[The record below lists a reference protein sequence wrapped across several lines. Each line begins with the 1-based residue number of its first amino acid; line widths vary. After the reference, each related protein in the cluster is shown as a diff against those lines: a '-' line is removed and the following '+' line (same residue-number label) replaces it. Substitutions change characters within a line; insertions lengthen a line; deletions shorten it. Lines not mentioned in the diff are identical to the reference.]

1 MAGGCGF
8 DYVAI
13 LAALCFS
20 APQVAPCQMPESAV
34 LTAAT
39 GTGVTKIPPVKQS
52 AESEIAETNMI
63 GYGSHKIFG
72 AAERCNLWAAG
83 VEYDR
88 HIWGH
93 FLKARMDY
101 VAEFL
106 PVVVLKQPVVTDI
119 WGNSKSEEQQ
129 LVYGVGLT
137 PIGLRMLWRSNK
149 AVKPFMVAKVGTV
162 IFSRKVLSTEGS
174 AANLAFQGD
183 FGFQIK
189 LTPRM
194 DLRVAPFEYF
204 HFSNGYLAT
213 SNPGVDVISAK
224 FGISYQLGGNRQ

>member
-1 MAGGCGF
+1 VAGRCGF
-8 DYVAI
+8 SNVAI
-13 LAALCFS
+13 LAALCLF
-20 APQVAPCQMPESAV
+20 APQIALCQAPESAV
-34 LTAAT
+34 LRGAT
-39 GTGVTKIPPVKQS
+39 GTGVTKTPPVKQA

-63 GYGSHKIFG
+63 GYGSRKIFG
-72 AAERCNLWAAG
+72 AGERCNLWAAG

-88 HIWGH
+88 HMWGH

-101 VAEFL
+101 VAEVL
-106 PVVVLKQPVVTDI
+106 PVVVLKEPVVTDI

-129 LVYGVGLT
+129 LVYGVGVT

-149 AVKPFMVAKVGTV
+149 AVRPFMVAKVGAL
-162 IFSRKVLSTEGS
+162 IFSSKVLSSEGS

-183 FGFQIK
+183 FGLEVK
-189 LTPRM
+189 LTQRM

-204 HFSNGYLAT
+204 HFSNGYFAA

-224 FGISYQLGGNRQ
+224 FGISYQLGGQGR